1 MNQSSSQWRVF
12 RARLDPTEGSE
23 QAGTRPVLVVSREV
37 INQALPIVGVVP
49 LTRRKPGRR
58 IYSTEVVLPAGIA
71 GQPEESIAMAHQLRT
86 IARHRLG
93 DPFGELTDPRFRD
106 AVRDAIRIYLDLERQ

>member
-1 MNQSSSQWRVF
+1 MSPSSIQWTVF

-49 LTRRKPGRR
+49 LTRRKHGRR
-58 IYSTEVVLPAGIA
+58 IYSTEVLLPAGAA
-71 GQPEESIAMAHQLRT
+71 GQPEDSIAMVHQLRT

-93 DPFGELTDPRFRD
+93 GPYGELMDTGLRD
-106 AVRDAIRIYLDLERQ
+106 AVREALRIYLDM

>member
-1 MNQSSSQWRVF
+1 MSAQIQWGVF

-23 QAGTRPVLVVSREV
+23 QAGIRPVLVVSREV

-58 IYSTEVVLPAGIA
+58 IYSTEVLLPAGVA
-71 GQPEESIAMAHQLRT
+71 GQPEDSIAMAHQLRT
-86 IARHRLG
+86 ISRDRLG
-93 DPFGELTDPRFRD
+93 RPYGELTDPDFRNS
-106 AVRDAIRIYLDLERQ
+106 VREAIRIYLDL

>member
-1 MNQSSSQWRVF
+1 MSASTQWWVF
-12 RARLDPTEGSE
+12 GARLDPTEGSE

-37 INQALPIVGVVP
+37 INRALPIVGVIP

-71 GQPEESIAMAHQLRT
+71 GQPAESIAMAHQLRT

-93 DPFGELTDPRFRD
+93 ESFGELTDPGLRT
-106 AVRDAIRIYLDLERQ
+106 AVRNAIRTYLDLERQ

>member
-1 MNQSSSQWRVF
+1 MQWTVF

-58 IYSTEVVLPAGIA
+58 IYSTEVLLPAGAA
-71 GQPEESIAMAHQLRT
+71 GQPEDSIAMAHQIRT
-86 IARHRLG
+86 ISRDRLG
-93 DPFGELTDPRFRD
+93 TPYGQVVDPDLRNSIRE
-106 AVRDAIRIYLDLERQ
+106 AIRIYLDV

>member
-1 MNQSSSQWRVF
+1 MQWTVF

-58 IYSTEVVLPAGIA
+58 IYSTEVLLPAGAA
-71 GQPEESIAMAHQLRT
+71 GQPEDSIAMAHQLRT
-86 IARHRLG
+86 ISSDRLG
-93 DPFGELTDPRFRD
+93 APYGELSASDLRE
-106 AVRDAIRIYLDLERQ
+106 AVRRAVRVYLDL